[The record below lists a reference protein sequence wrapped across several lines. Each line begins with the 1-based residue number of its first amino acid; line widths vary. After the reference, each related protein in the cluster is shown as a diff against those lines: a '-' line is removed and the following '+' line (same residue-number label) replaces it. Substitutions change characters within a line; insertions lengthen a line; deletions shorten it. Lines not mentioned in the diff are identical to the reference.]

1 MDPILLSLNARRTLE
16 LRIPATDKRV
26 NCSNTVETLSGLE
39 AAAAALRRAVCARA
53 AAGRNGTIGS
63 DDEDL
68 LEDDD
73 DDDGLHAHCLIRVQ
87 TLPVA
92 QSIGGKLWDASLL
105 MSAWLAGSVVDL
117 VPPASAAGARRPL
130 VLEVGAG
137 LGVVGLALAKQCPWL
152 HVTLSDYDTEIV
164 ENLERNAALN
174 FASPR
179 PEHTLDVAA
188 LDFRDFTP
196 ASIDKAPLPQCLQQ
210 HADAGLYGQVD
221 LLLGADVVYE
231 KTHCQLAHVCLALLA
246 PHTDERRPLPCAVFF
261 SNISRPYIRDFVEGL
276 DAAGLSCRIERV
288 TPSEALARRLRRTHE
303 GWGVGAI
310 FCMFHVTRRPPVAVE
325 VD

>member
-1 MDPILLSLNARRTLE
+1 
-16 LRIPATDKRV
+16 
-26 NCSNTVETLSGLE
+26 
-39 AAAAALRRAVCARA
+39 
-53 AAGRNGTIGS
+53 
-63 DDEDL
+63 
-68 LEDDD
+68 
-73 DDDGLHAHCLIRVQ
+73 
-87 TLPVA
+87 
-92 QSIGGKLWDASLL
+92 
-105 MSAWLAGSVVDL
+105 
-117 VPPASAAGARRPL
+117 

-246 PHTDERRPLPCAVFF
+246 PHTDERRPPPCAVFF
-261 SNISRPYIRDFVEGL
+261 SNISRPYIRDFVAGL